1 MKEVKPLPEE
11 ALAEACQ
18 ILAEE
23 PLLPLL
29 WHAVRNN
36 CFSAETSKEIYARL
50 TEALEENHY
59 NKELL
64 EFYDAIGL
72 TDEVVERHDEAAE
85 KEWKAYDEY
94 MVFMTGC
101 GLNNQTS
108 FGSES

>member
-1 MKEVKPLPEE
+1 M
-11 ALAEACQ
+11 EACQ

-36 CFSAETSKEIYARL
+36 CFLAETSKEIYDWL
-50 TEALEENHY
+50 TEALKENQY

-72 TDEVVERHDEAAE
+72 TNEVVDKYDEAAE
-85 KEWKAYDEY
+85 KE
-94 MVFMTGC
+94 
-101 GLNNQTS
+101 
-108 FGSES
+108 

>member
-36 CFSAETSKEIYARL
+36 CFSAETSKEIYVRL
-50 TEALEENHY
+50 TEALKENYY
-59 NKELL
+59 NTELL
-64 EFYDAIGL
+64 EFYDAIRL
-72 TDEVVERHDEAAE
+72 TNEVVDKYDEAAE
-85 KEWKAYDEY
+85 KEWKAYNEY
-94 MVFMTGC
+94 LIFMTGH
-101 GLNNQTS
+101 GLDEDG
-108 FGSES
+108 FA